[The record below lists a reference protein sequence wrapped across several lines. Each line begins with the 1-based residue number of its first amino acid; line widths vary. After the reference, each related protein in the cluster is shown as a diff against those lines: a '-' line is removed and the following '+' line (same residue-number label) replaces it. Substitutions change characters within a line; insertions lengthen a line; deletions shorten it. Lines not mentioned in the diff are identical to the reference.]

1 MDDHSPERVR
11 TEPDTTSTRLARVQP
26 RGPGRHS
33 SVVSTLTIALTI
45 AAVMMSPG
53 SLVGQ
58 QADPARTEA
67 LVRRATERLQALRQE
82 ADRLA
87 SQETTLLGDLR
98 KLEVARQIAA
108 EELRQVETDASQ
120 VQTELAEVNER
131 LQQLEHQEAADRPA
145 LRARLVELYK
155 LGQGRYLRLL
165 LSTSDLR
172 RVGEASRTVA
182 ALAQIDLD
190 RVARHRRML
199 DEVKTARGQLQIR
212 DRHLQ
217 ALRGDAVRAHAAA
230 DRAAAARSEL
240 IRDID
245 QRRDLNAQLAGELQ
259 TAQQHLRLVLAGL
272 ATGASAAE
280 PATLPLRP
288 FRGDLDWPA
297 DGPVLRRFGRTAAS
311 RVAASNGIEIAA
323 AEGAPTRAIHN
334 GVVAFADT
342 FVGFGKLVIV
352 DHGAQTFSLY
362 GNLLDL
368 AVQRGVRVEGGQLVG
383 TVGASATGRPALYFE
398 LRIDGQPVD
407 PLQWLKKR

>member
-11 TEPDTTSTRLARVQP
+11 TKTDTTSMRLARAQP
-26 RGPGRHS
+26 RGPGRRS
-33 SVVSTLTIALTI
+33 SAVSTLTIALTI
-45 AAVMMSPG
+45 AAVLMSTG
-53 SLVGQ
+53 WLAGQ
-58 QADPARTEA
+58 QADRVRTEA
-67 LVRRATERLQALRQE
+67 LVRRAAERLQALRQE

-108 EELRQVETDASQ
+108 EELRQIETDASQ
-120 VQTELAEVNER
+120 VQTELAVVNER
-131 LQQLEHQEAADRPA
+131 LHQLERQEAADRPA
-145 LRARLVELYK
+145 IRARLVELYK

-182 ALAQIDLD
+182 ALAQIDLN
-190 RVARHRRML
+190 RVAKHQRML
-199 DEVKTARGQLQIR
+199 DEVKAVRGELQLR

-217 ALRGDAVRAHAAA
+217 DLRADAVRAHAAA
-230 DRAAAARSEL
+230 DRAAQARGDL

-259 TAQQHLRLVLAGL
+259 TAQQHLQLVLRGL
-272 ATGASAAE
+272 ATGAPAAE

-297 DGPVLRRFGRTAAS
+297 DGSVLRRFGRTAAS

-323 AEGAPTRAIHN
+323 AEGAPTRAIHD
-334 GVVAFADT
+334 GIVAFADA
-342 FVGFGKLVIV
+342 FAGFGKLVIV
-352 DHGAQTFSLY
+352 DHGAQIFSLY

-368 AVQRGVRVEGGQLVG
+368 AVQPGARVEGGQLIG
-383 TVGASATGRPALYFE
+383 TVGTSATGPAALYFE

-407 PLQWLKKR
+407 PLQWLKKH

>member
-1 MDDHSPERVR
+1 MDGHAPERVR
-11 TEPDTTSTRLARVQP
+11 TKPDTTSTRLARAEP
-26 RGPGRHS
+26 RELGRQVS
-33 SVVSTLTIALTI
+33 AISTLTITLTI
-45 AAVMMSPG
+45 AVMATG
-53 SLVGQ
+53 ALVGQ
-58 QADPARTEA
+58 QPDRVRTEA

-108 EELRQVETDASQ
+108 EELRQIETDASR
-120 VQTELAEVNER
+120 VQTELAGVNER

-145 LRARLVELYK
+145 LRARLVDLYK

-165 LSTSDLR
+165 LSTTDLR

-190 RVARHRRML
+190 RVAKHQRML
-199 DEVKTARGQLQIR
+199 DEVNTVRGQLQLR

-217 ALRGDAVRAHAAA
+217 VLREDAVRAHAAA
-230 DRAAAARSEL
+230 DRAAQARSEL

-245 QRRDLNAQLAGELQ
+245 RRRDLNAQLAGELQ
-259 TAQQHLRLVLAGL
+259 TAQQHLQLVLTGL
-272 ATGASAAE
+272 AAGAPAAE

-297 DGPVLRRFGRTAAS
+297 DGSVLRRFGRTASS
-311 RVAASNGIEIAA
+311 RLAASNGIEIAA
-323 AEGAPTRAIHN
+323 AEGAPARAIHD
-334 GVVAFADT
+334 GIVAFADT
-342 FVGFGKLVIV
+342 FAGFGKLVIV

-368 AVQRGVRVEGGQLVG
+368 AVQRGIRVDGGQLVG
-383 TVGASATGRPALYFE
+383 TVGVSAIGPAALHFE

-407 PLQWLKKR
+407 PLQWLKKP